1 MNYTVSFRLGGW
13 AAALFL
19 LSAPLLAQQVKENRN
34 NYPKPLPKVEKLTLS
49 VHRAEP
55 FIFSPHLS
63 YKEQKQIQLA
73 KKKAGGITFVLKSS
87 GSFSGKKSTD
97 NYKRPTI
104 NTNPTLTPSEQR
116 IADTTAPFV
125 RYEWTDSLKN
135 R

>member
-13 AAALFL
+13 AVALLL
-19 LSAPLLAQQVKENRN
+19 LSAPLHAQTVKENRN
-34 NYPKPLPKVEKLTLS
+34 NYPKPLPQTEKLTLS
-49 VHRAEP
+49 VQRAEP

-63 YKEQKQIQLA
+63 YKEQKQIQVA

-87 GSFSGKKSTD
+87 NFSSGKKSRD
-97 NYKRPTI
+97 NYKRPTL
-104 NTNPTLTPSEQR
+104 NTDSTPISSEQR